1 MEREL
6 KGVAVKLGSLKGVG
20 RDGTLVLVS
29 EDLTKIKSVTDVAPT
44 FQSAIENWKKI
55 EPQLMEINRRLNSE
69 GILGSMPYDPNEM
82 AAPLPRAYQWLDGSA
97 YVNHVELVRRAR
109 GASMPDSFWAD
120 PLMYQGGSDS
130 FLGATDPIYIKD
142 ESWGVD
148 FEGELAV
155 IVDDVPLGVTPKQA
169 LKHIKFLMLLNDIS
183 LRNLIPEEL
192 GKGFGFVH
200 GKPPTSFAPVAV
212 TVNSLGKY
220 WRDGKLHLPLFV
232 YLNRRKIGWVN
243 AGVDMTFDFPSLV
256 AHAAKTRPLGAG
268 TIVGS
273 GTVSNADQRH
283 GYSCIAEIRM
293 IETINN
299 GVPETP
305 FMQYGDRIELDI
317 QDDEGKSI
325 FGSIDQYVKK
335 WPSGEED

>member
-1 MEREL
+1 M
-6 KGVAVKLGSLKGVG
+6 KLGSLKGVG

-29 EDLTKIKSVTDVAPT
+29 EDLTKIKSARDVAPT
-44 FQSAIENWKKI
+44 FQSAIENWTKI

-69 GILGSMPYDPNEM
+69 TMSDSMPYDPNVM

-109 GASMPDSFWAD
+109 GASIPDSFWID

-130 FLGATDPIYIKD
+130 FLGPMDPIYIKD
-142 ESWGVD
+142 ESWGAD

-155 IVDDVPLGVTPKQA
+155 IVDDVPLGVSPQEA
-169 LKHIKFLMLLNDIS
+169 LKHIKFLTLLNDIS

-220 WRDGKLHLPLFV
+220 WRDGKLHSPLLV
-232 YLNRRKIGWVN
+232 HLNRRKVGWVN
-243 AGVDMTFDFPSLV
+243 TGTDMTFDFPSLV

-268 TIVGS
+268 TIIGS
-273 GTVSNADQRH
+273 GTISNADQRH

-299 GVPETP
+299 GSPETP

-317 QDDEGKSI
+317 QDDEGRSI
-325 FGSIDQYVKK
+325 FGSIDQHIRK
-335 WPSGEED
+335 WSRGGKL

>member
-1 MEREL
+1 M
-6 KGVAVKLGSLKGVG
+6 KLGSLKGMG
-20 RDGTLVLVS
+20 RDGALVLVN

-44 FQSAIENWKKI
+44 FQSAIENWTTI
-55 EPQLMEINRRLNSE
+55 EPQLMEINRGLNS
-69 GILGSMPYDPNEM
+69 GVVVGSMRYDPNVM

-109 GASMPDSFWAD
+109 GASIPDSFWID
-120 PLMYQGGSDS
+120 PLMYQGGSDN
-130 FLGATDPIYIKD
+130 FLGPMDPIYIKD
-142 ESWGVD
+142 ESWGAD

-155 IVDDVPLGVTPKQA
+155 IVDDVPLGVSPQEA
-169 LKHIKFLMLLNDIS
+169 LKHIKFLTLLNDIS

-220 WRDGKLHLPLFV
+220 WRDGKLHLPLLV
-232 YLNRRKIGWVN
+232 HLNRRKVGWVN
-243 AGVDMTFDFPSLV
+243 AGIDMTFDFSSLV

-268 TIVGS
+268 TIIGS
-273 GTVSNADQRH
+273 GTVSNADQSH

-299 GVPETP
+299 GSPETP

-317 QDDEGKSI
+317 QDDEGRSI
-325 FGSIDQYVKK
+325 FGSIDQHVRK
-335 WPSGEED
+335 WPCGGA

>member
-1 MEREL
+1 M
-6 KGVAVKLGSLKGVG
+6 KLGSLKGMG
-20 RDGTLVLVS
+20 RDGALVLVN

-44 FQSAIENWKKI
+44 FQSAIENWTTI
-55 EPQLMEINRRLNSE
+55 EPQLMEINRGLNS
-69 GILGSMPYDPNEM
+69 GVVVGSMRYDPNVM

-109 GASMPDSFWAD
+109 GASIPDSFWID
-120 PLMYQGGSDS
+120 PLMYQGGSDN
-130 FLGATDPIYIKD
+130 FLGPMDPIYIKD
-142 ESWGVD
+142 ESWGAD

-155 IVDDVPLGVTPKQA
+155 IVDDVPLGVTPQEA

-220 WRDGKLHLPLFV
+220 WRDGKLHLPLLV
-232 YLNRRKIGWVN
+232 HLNRRKVGWVN
-243 AGVDMTFDFPSLV
+243 AGIDMTFDFPSLV

-268 TIVGS
+268 TIIGS

-299 GVPETP
+299 GSPETP

-317 QDDEGKSI
+317 QDDEGRSI
-325 FGSIDQYVKK
+325 FGSIDQHVRK
-335 WPSGEED
+335 WPCGGA

>member
-1 MEREL
+1 M
-6 KGVAVKLGSLKGVG
+6 KLGSLKGMG
-20 RDGTLVLVS
+20 RDGALVLVN

-44 FQSAIENWKKI
+44 FQSAIENWTTI
-55 EPQLMEINRRLNSE
+55 EPQLMEINRGLNS
-69 GILGSMPYDPNEM
+69 GVVVGSMRYDPNVM

-109 GASMPDSFWAD
+109 GASIPDSFWID
-120 PLMYQGGSDS
+120 PLMYQGGSDN
-130 FLGATDPIYIKD
+130 FLGPMDPIYIKD
-142 ESWGVD
+142 ESWGAD

-155 IVDDVPLGVTPKQA
+155 IVDDVPLGVTPQEA

-220 WRDGKLHLPLFV
+220 WRDGKLHLPLLV
-232 YLNRRKIGWVN
+232 HLNRRKVGWVN
-243 AGVDMTFDFPSLV
+243 AGIDMTCDFPSLV

-268 TIVGS
+268 TIIGS
-273 GTVSNADQRH
+273 GTVSNADQSH

-299 GVPETP
+299 GSPETP

-317 QDDEGKSI
+317 QDDEGRSI
-325 FGSIDQYVKK
+325 FGSIDQHVRK
-335 WPSGEED
+335 WPCGGA

>member
-1 MEREL
+1 
-6 KGVAVKLGSLKGVG
+6 
-20 RDGTLVLVS
+20 
-29 EDLTKIKSVTDVAPT
+29 
-44 FQSAIENWKKI
+44 
-55 EPQLMEINRRLNSE
+55 
-69 GILGSMPYDPNEM
+69 MP
-82 AAPLPRAYQWLDGSA
+82 A
-97 YVNHVELVRRAR
+97 
-109 GASMPDSFWAD
+109 SFWED

-130 FLGATDPIYIKD
+130 FLGATDPIYIED

-155 IVDDVPLGVTPKQA
+155 IVDDVPLGVSPKQA

-220 WRDGKLHLPLFV
+220 WRDGKLHLPLLV
-232 YLNRRKIGWVN
+232 YLNRRKVGWVN
-243 AGVDMTFDFPSLV
+243 AGVDMTFDFPALV

-268 TIVGS
+268 TIIGS

-305 FMQYGDRIELDI
+305 FMQYGDRIELDV

-325 FGSIDQYVKK
+325 FGSIDQYVTKG
-335 WPSGEED
+335 PPDDEE

>member
-1 MEREL
+1 
-6 KGVAVKLGSLKGVG
+6 
-20 RDGTLVLVS
+20 
-29 EDLTKIKSVTDVAPT
+29 
-44 FQSAIENWKKI
+44 
-55 EPQLMEINRRLNSE
+55 
-69 GILGSMPYDPNEM
+69 
-82 AAPLPRAYQWLDGSA
+82 
-97 YVNHVELVRRAR
+97 
-109 GASMPDSFWAD
+109 
-120 PLMYQGGSDS
+120 
-130 FLGATDPIYIKD
+130 
-142 ESWGVD
+142 
-148 FEGELAV
+148 
-155 IVDDVPLGVTPKQA
+155 
-169 LKHIKFLMLLNDIS
+169 MLLNDIS

-220 WRDGKLHLPLFV
+220 WRDGKLHLPLLV
-232 YLNRRKIGWVN
+232 YLNRRKVGWVN
-243 AGVDMTFDFPSLV
+243 AGVDMTFDFPALV

-268 TIVGS
+268 TIIGS

-325 FGSIDQYVKK
+325 FGSIDQYVTK
-335 WPSGEED
+335 WPSANEE